1 MLGPTGPDC
10 PQPGAVKD
18 ATANQHTIMHHYCK
32 TIGALA
38 AASALGAGNAKADI
52 EYKLHTG
59 YSNEYL
65 FRGLDLGNDLI
76 EAGVDVSGTWNGV
89 GLSAGAWF
97 GSFTNGGRNFEELDL
112 YGEVS
117 KDIGP
122 VKAAIGYI
130 AYTYPSPHSDAY
142 QEIYFGVSHDFG
154 FVAASL
160 KYFWDVKGDN
170 NGYTEFG
177 LTHSFTLSP
186 CLTLNLESNI
196 GYLVEKGVATAWTN
210 KASLDWGFAEHAKL
224 SPFVAASIALTDSA
238 STAYYNSKNE
248 LVGGCMLSVTF

>member
-1 MLGPTGPDC
+1 
-10 PQPGAVKD
+10 
-18 ATANQHTIMHHYCK
+18 MHYYYK

-38 AASALGAGNAKADI
+38 AASALVAGNAKATSETHATDIPVAPAQTNI
-52 EYKLHTG
+52 EYVIHTC
-59 YSNEYL
+59 YSSEYL

-76 EAGVDVSGTWNGV
+76 EAGLDVSGTWNGV

-97 GSFTNGGRNFEELDL
+97 GSFTNAGKNFEELDL

-122 VKAAIGYI
+122 VKASIGYI
-130 AYTYPSPHSDAY
+130 AYTYPNPHSQTY
-142 QEIYFGVSHDFG
+142 QEIYFGVAHDFG

-160 KYFWDVKGDN
+160 KYYWGVEGDN
-170 NGYTEFG
+170 DGYTEFG

-224 SPFVAASIALTDSA
+224 SPFVAASIALTDSNYT
-238 STAYYNSKNE
+238 SYFNSKDE
-248 LVGGCMLSVTF
+248 LVGGCKLSVTF